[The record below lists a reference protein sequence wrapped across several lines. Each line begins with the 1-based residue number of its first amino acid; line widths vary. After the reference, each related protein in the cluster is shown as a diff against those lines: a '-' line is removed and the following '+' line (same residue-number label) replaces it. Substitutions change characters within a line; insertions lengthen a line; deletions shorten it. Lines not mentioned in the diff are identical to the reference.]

1 MLRLKKY
8 PKRSP
13 NWFVRGTVAG
23 VELFES
29 TGTADKARA
38 EAYRLKREREVYDTI
53 RLGQARAATFAD
65 AVTLYLNKGKG
76 GRFLTQLLDHFK
88 EKPLPEIGQIEID
101 EAARVLYPT
110 AKASTLN
117 RQVYGPMVAV
127 LRAAA
132 KAKLPG
138 ASVPMIDRRGEDKP
152 QINPADDGHLDQLL
166 PHLPEGL
173 AALILLMTYTGL
185 RTGEALR
192 AEAGDI
198 QDGFALIG
206 RTKNGEPR
214 MVPLPEGWT
223 YPAGGW
229 GYTTSQGVGGALRRA
244 HAAAGLPYRD
254 GHELGRHAF
263 AARFL
268 KAGGS
273 IKRLKEA
280 GGWKKLAVVDER
292 YGHLEMTDV
301 HDFMRG
307 LSRNRAKSVSL
318 RKDETSNG

>member
-29 TGTADKARA
+29 TGTADKTRA
-38 EAYRLKREREVYDTI
+38 EAYRLKREREAYDAI
-53 RLGQARAATFAD
+53 KLGKVQAATFAD
-65 AVTLYLNKGKG
+65 AVTVYVNKGKSE
-76 GRFLTQLLDHFK
+76 RYLTPLLDHFK
-88 EKPLPEIGQIEID
+88 EKPLPEIGQTEID
-101 EAARVLYPT
+101 EAARVLYPS

-117 RQVYGPMVAV
+117 RQVYGPMVAI

-138 ASVPMIDRRGEDKP
+138 AAVPMVDRRNEERP
-152 QINPADDGHLDQLL
+152 RITPADDGHLDALL
-166 PHLPEGL
+166 PHLSPNL
-173 AALILLMTYTGL
+173 AALVLLMTYTGL

-192 AEAGDI
+192 VQPKDI
-198 QDGFALIG
+198 QDGFALVG
-206 RTKNGEPR
+206 RTKNGDPR
-214 MVPLPEGWT
+214 MVPLPEGWE
-223 YPAGGW
+223 YPSGGW
-229 GYTTSQGVGGALRRA
+229 GYTTTQGVGAGLRRA
-244 HAAAGLPYRD
+244 HKAAGLPYRD

-292 YGHLEMTDV
+292 YGHLEITEV
-301 HDFMRG
+301 HDFMRE
-307 LSRNRAKSVSL
+307 LSKNRAKSV
-318 RKDETSNG
+318 KQKTDESGK

>member
-8 PKRSP
+8 PNRSK
-13 NWFVRGTVAG
+13 NWFLRGTVAG
-23 VELFES
+23 IVVFES
-29 TGTADKARA
+29 AGTADRGQA
-38 EAYRLKREREVYDTI
+38 ERYRLKREREIYDAA
-53 RLGQARAATFAD
+53 RLGEVKNASFAD
-65 AVTLYLNKGKG
+65 AVTVYVNKGKG
-76 GRFLTQLLDHFK
+76 SRFLTALLDHFK
-88 EKPLPEIGQIEID
+88 EKPLPQIGQVEID
-101 EAARVLYPT
+101 EAARTLYPK

-117 RQVYGPMVAV
+117 RQVYGPMVAI

-138 ASVPMIDRRGEDKP
+138 ATAPMIDRRQETKP
-152 QINPADDGHLDQLL
+152 EITPADDKHLDALL

-173 AALILLMTYTGL
+173 AALIILMTYTGL

-192 AEAGDI
+192 VKPVDVVG
-198 QDGFALIG
+198 GFALAG

-214 MVPLPEGWT
+214 MVPLPEGWE
-223 YPAGGW
+223 YPSTGW
-229 GYTTSQGVGGALRRA
+229 GYDTTQGVGKALRRA
-244 HAAAGLPYRD
+244 HKAAGLPYRD

-301 HDFMRG
+301 HDFMRE
-307 LSRNRAKSVSL
+307 LSRNRAKPVKQESS
-318 RKDETSNG
+318 KDGK